1 MEYIQND
8 HIYYGEEN
16 VLILSQTY
24 TTSFTCKYDM
34 GAYPFDVQKCSMIFV
49 LEVNMF
55 NPRSVE
61 KYFQQLSDLQGNS
74 GYFAQL
80 IKDELKYLG
89 SIDLLQYFV
98 KGAIHE

>member
-1 MEYIQND
+1 MRQFQKSQLSIASSPRDDLAFTPHSLQYNRQSILAVQRNGSAYASPLEYIQND

-49 LEVNMF
+49 LEVKISNI
-55 NPRSVE
+55 E
-61 KYFQQLSDLQGNS
+61 
-74 GYFAQL
+74 
-80 IKDELKYLG
+80 
-89 SIDLLQYFV
+89 
-98 KGAIHE
+98 